1 MKKDDLIDIYLK
13 LDKPYG
19 IGYNIS
25 YSDEVFKSLNEYQE
39 ICKN

>member
-13 LDKPYG
+13 LDQPYG

-25 YSDEVFKSLNEYQE
+25 YSEDIFKSL
-39 ICKN
+39 